1 MRRFTGIAT
10 AGLLLA
16 LLPSAKAEAHAR
28 LVAASPRESGLLAA
42 APAQLDLWFDEVLD
56 EGFHEV
62 TVVPVDE
69 APAKARNRAGVV
81 AVDPDDRTH
90 LSVPLERLPNGAWA
104 VRWRVLSRDG
114 RGARGRFEFRVI
126 RDRDGAY

>member
-1 MRRFTGIAT
+1 M
-10 AGLLLA
+10 
-16 LLPSAKAEAHAR
+16 
-28 LVAASPRESGLLAA
+28 
-42 APAQLDLWFDEVLD
+42 LD

>member
-1 MRRFTGIAT
+1 MRRHCTFLC
-10 AGLLLA
+10 AG
-16 LLPSAKAEAHAR
+16 SE
-28 LVAASPRESGLLAA
+28 LVG
-42 APAQLDLWFDEVLD
+42 
-56 EGFHEV
+56 
-62 TVVPVDE
+62 TVDE